1 MDDDFDWDE
10 TKSEWNRAQRGF
22 GFEIVYEFDWETAVI
37 ERDERMDYGEERFR
51 AFGRASGKPLFVAFT
66 RRAKTI
72 RIISVRRMHS
82 KEARHYG
89 L

>member
-1 MDDDFDWDE
+1 MDFDWDPA
-10 TKSEWNRAQRGF
+10 KSDWNRAHRGF
-22 GFEIVYEFDWETAVI
+22 GFEIIHEFDWETAVI

-51 AFGRASGKPLFVAFT
+51 AFGTALGKPLFVAFT
-66 RRAKTI
+66 RRDNSI